1 MKGIF
6 FENIFIFIQ
15 KYVILKNNQ
24 ENRIM
29 MMNDLPRMQVLI
41 TTNDQYVEGELLLP
55 ENMRFSNSIPDNM
68 LFYILNGGFQFITLK
83 NCEVKDRKNLA
94 FRPDKSHQLHV
105 NISSIITMQI
115 IEILPED
122 YEYEDSYYDD
132 LEEAEEEK
140 QQIEKQRTRVRA
152 RR

>member
-1 MKGIF
+1 
-6 FENIFIFIQ
+6 
-15 KYVILKNNQ
+15 
-24 ENRIM
+24 M

-41 TTNDQYVEGELLLP
+41 TTNEQHIEGELLLP

-94 FRPDKSHQLHV
+94 FRPDRSPQLHV
-105 NISSIITMQI
+105 NISCIMTIQI

-122 YEYEDSYYDD
+122 YEYEESDYEDDYENDNSTDSY
-132 LEEAEEEK
+132 
-140 QQIEKQRTRVRA
+140 TRPRNRQVK